1 MSRLFLFYC
10 VVIVSVCNAAATL
23 MSQLGINKVSIHLS
37 ILYTAAVVGL
47 VYTIISIVVVVV
59 EIWKLVTVT

>member
-37 ILYTAAVVGL
+37 ILDTAAVVGL
-47 VYTIISIVVVVV
+47 VYTIISIVVVV
-59 EIWKLVTVT
+59 EIWKLVTIT